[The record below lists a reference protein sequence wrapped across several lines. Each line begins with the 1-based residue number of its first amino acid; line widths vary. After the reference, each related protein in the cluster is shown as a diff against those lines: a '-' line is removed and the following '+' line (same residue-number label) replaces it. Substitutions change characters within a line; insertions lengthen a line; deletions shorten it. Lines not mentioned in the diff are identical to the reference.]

1 MSSTPW
7 LWVRSVSYMLA
18 HGCLAVPQLTGS
30 VSMMMRLAMVKCL
43 LDWQVMRMLWM
54 VNYGEGPNGCIYLRR
69 RLRI

>member
-1 MSSTPW
+1 
-7 LWVRSVSYMLA
+7 
-18 HGCLAVPQLTGS
+18 
-30 VSMMMRLAMVKCL
+30 MMMRLAMVKCL